1 MSMRILLKD
10 FYNSRFPI
18 TVDFSEKGKIIYEC
32 RVNDKVYS
40 KIYQYGKGV
49 DNLPDFLEYLNKII
63 GKNGIK

>member
-1 MSMRILLKD
+1 MSMKILLKD

-18 TVDFSEKGKIIYEC
+18 TVDFSEERKIIYEC
-32 RVNDKVYS
+32 RVNGISYS
-40 KIYQYGKGV
+40 KIYQSGKGV